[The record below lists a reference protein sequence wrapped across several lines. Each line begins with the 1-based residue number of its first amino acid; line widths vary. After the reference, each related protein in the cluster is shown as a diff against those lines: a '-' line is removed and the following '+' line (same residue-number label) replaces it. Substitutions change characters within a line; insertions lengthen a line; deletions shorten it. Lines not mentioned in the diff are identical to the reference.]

1 MKQECCNIH
10 EIIQKFYNYL
20 KAYIMKHTKNADLA
34 EDLVQ
39 EVMIK
44 LVESHQKNIEIKN
57 IKAWLFQV
65 SRHTIYDYFK
75 ADAKDTHW
83 DTQWKEDLLTADEF
97 TPIMEADYIIPML
110 DLLPESY
117 ALPLKL
123 SDIDGIPQK
132 EIAVQLNMNLS
143 ATKMRIQRARVKLR
157 ELFVECCE
165 ITYDKTGT
173 FVSCSIKPSCTP
185 LHEIHASLE
194 DQSH

>member
-10 EIIQKFYNYL
+10 EVIHKFYNYL
-20 KAYIMKHTKNADLA
+20 KAYIIKHTKDVNLA

-39 EVMIK
+39 EVMLK
-44 LVESHQKNIEIKN
+44 LVESHQKNIAINN

-75 ADAKDTHW
+75 AHSNEQHW
-83 DTQWKEDLLTADEF
+83 EASWQEALLTEDEF
-97 TPIMEADYIIPML
+97 VPIMEVDYIIPML

-117 ALPLKL
+117 AIPLKL

-132 EIAVQLNMNLS
+132 AIAEQLGMSLS
-143 ATKMRIQRARVKLR
+143 AAKMRIQRARVKLR

-165 ITYDKTGT
+165 ITYDKSGA
-173 FVSCSIKPSCTP
+173 FVSCTIKTSCTS
-185 LHEIHASLE
+185 LQDIHNSLE
-194 DQSH
+194 KQNS